1 MYYSGHVK
9 CTRNLWNRDQ
19 SLSLASNILQPNK
32 TFDNFLG
39 EKPNSCINNEKIT
52 KLEFNKAIIEL
63 ERNNSCGYDGIS
75 SNVAIYVMDSISK
88 PLFYLIS
95 SSFKNIIFPDKLK
108 LAKINPFSKKVIAIM
123 LLTTNLFLYFHNCST
138 EHAIIKLADKMYKS
152 FDSDEL
158 ELGLFIDLSKV
169 FDTIDHIEPFVVVV
183 RYKTNTLTKYVKKSQ
198 TRDVIN
204 SEKHSLDINKN
215 CLSCR
220 YTNATSLNNKFD
232 LFLLDIASFKLD
244 IYMITETWFN
254 ENSVTYVNGYQIIH
268 NNRSNSR
275 SVKTHGGGV
284 AIYVKESFLV
294 YSPNDS
300 FTKNNDI
307 EHTWCI
313 LSIKDEQILLGCI
326 YRPPDASEEINNC
339 ICKII
344 EAAKNKIDHNRYSG
358 LLISG
363 DFNYPNIIWKKN
375 NVQNIKKYDK
385 YSTKFVEYINDNYL
399 HQVVISPTYNADLI
413 NGNILDLIL
422 TETPERINKIHHN
435 PTLGNTRNGHQ
446 ILSWKYFVKNTTK
459 NEMSNFGKSGFN
471 YKLGNY
477 TVIKKAVNENDW
489 ESLFGKISINECYE
503 IFLNIY
509 SELCNKYI
517 PKKTIYFNNKLQTR
531 PWIDREAKKAIR
543 NKTSL
548 WHKLLSNGFKCDKL
562 KVQYFLTNKTIKN
575 LVKSK
580 RINYEKKIAESL
592 KENSKLFYAYVNSN
606 RKIKLGINIVTD
618 KNGSLQTNRDNIAN
632 ILNENFHSVFVI
644 EDPTNF
650 PNITVKTSKILE
662 LDIDSVITQ
671 DIVRI
676 KLSELNVN
684 KALGADSVSS
694 YVLKKCQNSFCKP
707 LELLFKRSLKEE
719 QIPLIWKM
727 AYVTPLYKNGD
738 KNDPAN
744 YRPISLTSIPCK
756 ILESILGDKIMN
768 YMLTNNLLNSNQHG
782 FRKNKSCTTNLL
794 ETQDILFDAIEN
806 GWCVDML
813 YTDFSKAFDKVPHM
827 RLMLNV
833 FME

>member
-1 MYYSGHVK
+1 MSKINTKDIKIKKLTPLRSKIEGK
-9 CTRNLWNRDQ
+9 SAPIILELESKACRNLMLKN
-19 SLSLASNILQPNK
+19 AYNNK
-32 TFDNFLG
+32 D
-39 EKPNSCINNEKIT
+39 
-52 KLEFNKAIIEL
+52 
-63 ERNNSCGYDGIS
+63 
-75 SNVAIYVMDSISK
+75 
-88 PLFYLIS
+88 
-95 SSFKNIIFPDKLK
+95 
-108 LAKINPFSKKVIAIM
+108 KINGI
-123 LLTTNLFLYFHNCST
+123 YFNVDMT
-138 EHAIIKLADKMYKS
+138 EA
-152 FDSDEL
+152 E
-158 ELGLFIDLSKV
+158 
-169 FDTIDHIEPFVVVV
+169 
-183 RYKTNTLTKYVKKSQ
+183 
-198 TRDVIN
+198 
-204 SEKHSLDINKN
+204 
-215 CLSCR
+215 SCR

-232 LFLLDIASFKLD
+232 LFLLDIASFKPD

-254 ENSVTYVNGYQIIH
+254 ENSVTNVNGYQIIH

-275 SVKTHGGGV
+275 SVKTHGDGV

-307 EHTWCI
+307 EHIWCI

-375 NVQNIKKYDK
+375 NVQNMKKYDK

-399 HQVVISPTYNADLI
+399 HQAVISPKYNADLI

-422 TETPERINKIHHN
+422 TEKPERINKIHHN

-446 ILSWKYFVKNTTK
+446 ILNWKYFVKNTVK

-477 TVIKKAVNENDW
+477 TVIKLLMKMI
-489 ESLFGKISINECYE
+489 GK
-503 IFLNIY
+503 
-509 SELCNKYI
+509 
-517 PKKTIYFNNKLQTR
+517 PK

-548 WHKLLSNGFKCDKL
+548 WHKLLSNGFKCEKL
-562 KVQYFLTNKTIKN
+562 KVQYFLINKTIKN

-580 RINYEKKIAESL
+580 RINYEKKIAKSS
-592 KENSKLFYAYVNSN
+592 KENPKLFYAYVNSN
-606 RKIKLGINIVTD
+606 RKIKLGINIITD
-618 KNGSLQTNRDNIAN
+618 KNCSLQTNRDNIAN

-671 DIVRI
+671 DIVRN

-684 KALGADSVSS
+684 KALEADGVSS

-707 LELLFKRSLKEE
+707 LKLLFKRSLKEE

-727 AYVTPLYKNGD
+727 ANCRIMQIGFKNPCITYSMFD
-738 KNDPAN
+738 AEIQQNNILA
-744 YRPISLTSIPCK
+744 TSK
-756 ILESILGDKIMN
+756 VERDLGVM
-768 YMLTNNLLNSNQHG
+768 MQSNLKWTSHIDNGVGKSNQMLALIKQT
-782 FRKNKSCTTNLL
+782 FKYFDSNMANKIYTTFVRPHL
-794 ETQDILFDAIEN
+794 EFTIQVWCPYLKQDILKLEKVQRRATKLVPAFKKMPYEKRLQLLKLTALEERRLRGYLIFQYKIQNAYEEINWINDSISKVQLKPYNFRSHNQKLTKAYCKSNARYNFFSCRVVNAWN
-806 GWCVDML
+806 GL
-813 YTDFSKAFDKVPHM
+813 PPHIVESITIDQFKNN
-827 RLMLNV
+827 LNKSDYCKNYLLNTK
-833 FME
+833 